1 MHVNFTS
8 ANKIGTKS
16 KPKKS
21 ILLSTKFLDQ
31 TLTPPPQKNSL
42 LILNNQNALNGHTAT
57 KKVWLYLIRYN
68 YALGILKLY
77 HTNLQIELNTT
88 QKFLLQSRHPS
99 KYLSNSLIQQNPGIE
114 VSNTPKSLTI
124 PPPPPLPGQ
133 LLIGFQRTFILSHFK
148 MWILVQ
154 LWMEFSTN
162 ELDTGLLL
170 PTLTL
175 KLCAHY
181 LSNLPWN
188 VGVKAC
194 DSLWECASLGN
205 PNANW
210 FCINLENSRNGF
222 WSVRINRL
230 NSFIRS
236 NLNIQDLYIQ
246 KITLA
251 EWCSRENMTS
261 VASYWL
267 TPIFPAHYRIYL
279 WIFDLISILKES
291 EIKIIILD
299 SPKQLHPCPF

>member
-1 MHVNFTS
+1 
-8 ANKIGTKS
+8 
-16 KPKKS
+16 
-21 ILLSTKFLDQ
+21 
-31 TLTPPPQKNSL
+31 
-42 LILNNQNALNGHTAT
+42 
-57 KKVWLYLIRYN
+57 
-68 YALGILKLY
+68 
-77 HTNLQIELNTT
+77 
-88 QKFLLQSRHPS
+88 
-99 KYLSNSLIQQNPGIE
+99 
-114 VSNTPKSLTI
+114 
-124 PPPPPLPGQ
+124 
-133 LLIGFQRTFILSHFK
+133 

-194 DSLWECASLGN
+194 DSLWECTSLGN